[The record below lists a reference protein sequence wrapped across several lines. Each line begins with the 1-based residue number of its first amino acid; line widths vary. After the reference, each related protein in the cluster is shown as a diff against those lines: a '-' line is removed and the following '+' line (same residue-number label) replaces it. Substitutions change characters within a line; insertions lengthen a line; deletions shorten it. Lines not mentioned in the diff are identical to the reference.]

1 LEHRN
6 KGNLTTRFEQDLPF
20 LVRPIRCKAGRE
32 RLARLILNSALL
44 FLAITSIAPSV
55 SAQLKR
61 AKVELRFSQP
71 DLVQITVTPPQPLQ
85 NWTFQNS
92 YGSALGLGDRVL
104 SVRDR
109 DNGSVSI
116 KRVAAGVF
124 KADRVV
130 ATAVYDVKV
139 SPGRASDLAHVSW
152 VTKDGGILMPGDL
165 LPIEVTQ
172 QGALDITFQLPS
184 GWEVQ
189 PMMSLSAPSTY
200 LIEDPTNAIL
210 TIGPSLKSSYK
221 TVKGTRLDVVVSG
234 DWNFSTEHAAES
246 AKEIFKEYL
255 ELIRYKPATRSIV
268 IIAPMPSLKGAET
281 WQAETR
287 GSTLLLLIDRN
298 AGYKN
303 WIGQLEVI
311 FTHELLHLWVPNALK
326 LKGDY
331 DWFFEGFTLYQALLT
346 AVRMK
351 AITFEEY
358 LNTLS
363 RVYDSYRSQ
372 TDNLSL
378 IEASEQ
384 RWTGASSAVYD
395 KGMLVAFL
403 YDLETRHATNGK
415 SGLPDRYAELFANY
429 AGKTV
434 NANEAIMAL
443 LATSPEAENL
453 LKSYVGNRQKLELAQ
468 ALKRFGFIVQSDGIT
483 TNLSIVSNPSQDQ
496 VRLLKSLGY
505 RR

>member
-1 LEHRN
+1 
-6 KGNLTTRFEQDLPF
+6 LPF
-20 LVRPIRCKAGRE
+20 LVRPIRCKPGCE

-44 FLAITSIAPSV
+44 FLAIGSSAPSA

-71 DLVQITVTPPQPLQ
+71 DVVQMTITSPQPLQ

-92 YGSALGLGDRVL
+92 YGRALGLGDRVL
-104 SVRDR
+104 SFRDR

-116 KRVAAGVF
+116 KKITAGVF
-124 KADRVV
+124 RADRLV
-130 ATAVYDVKV
+130 ATAVYDVNV
-139 SPGRASDLAHVSW
+139 SPNRPSDLAHVSW
-152 VTKDGGILMPGDL
+152 VTKDGGVLMPGDL
-165 LPIEVTQ
+165 LPIEIIQ

-184 GWEVQ
+184 GWQLQ
-189 PMMSLSAPSTY
+189 PSTPLSAPLTY
-200 LIEDPTNAIL
+200 VVEDPANEIF
-210 TIGPSLKSSYK
+210 TIGPSLKISNK
-221 TVKGTRLDVVVSG
+221 IVQGVRLDVVVSG
-234 DWNFSTEHAAES
+234 DWSFSEERAAKS
-246 AKEIFKEYL
+246 VKDIFKEYL
-255 ELIRYKPATRSIV
+255 EMIHYKPSARSAVLIV
-268 IIAPMPSLKGAET
+268 PMPSLKGAET

-326 LKGDY
+326 LRGDY

-346 AVRMK
+346 AVRLK
-351 AITFEEY
+351 VISFEEY

-372 TDNLSL
+372 ADNLSL
-378 IEASEQ
+378 IEASER
-384 RWTGASSAVYD
+384 RWTAASSAVYD

-403 YDLETRHATNGK
+403 YDLEARYATNGK
-415 SGLPDRYAELFANY
+415 SGLPERYAELFAKY

-434 NANEAIMAL
+434 NANEAIMSL
-443 LATSPEAENL
+443 LATSAETENL
-453 LKSYVGNRQKLELAQ
+453 LKSYVGNRQKLELGQ
-468 ALKRFGFIVQSDGIT
+468 ALNRFGFIAQSDGT
-483 TNLSIVSNPSQDQ
+483 ATNLSIVNNPSKDQ
-496 VRLLKSLGY
+496 MRLLKSLGY